1 MSILETIIN
10 ITNIED
16 LKAVLKTFNIP
27 LETWGKVR
35 TVEHLYSELIA
46 GESYLTN
53 TNNQLTRN
61 LDVIC
66 LKIIKDNKVLL
77 QYKQIF
83 VTGEENNTIKL
94 PSEKM
99 LQNESIDT
107 ACARLLEEELNITGS
122 FKFTHLKDKQSVEP
136 AYAYPGL
143 TNSLNL
149 HFYETNLP
157 SDVYIKDI
165 YEEITK
171 KQTTYFKWFD
181 QSKLDELSDF

>member
-1 MSILETIIN
+1 MQDSIEITTLESL
-10 ITNIED
+10 IE
-16 LKAVLKTFNIP
+16 LLNSFKVPYA
-27 LETWGKVR
+27 TWGKVR
-35 TVEHLYSELIA
+35 TLDHLFSELIA

-83 VTGEENNTIKL
+83 VTREENNTIKL

-122 FKFTHLKDKQSVEP
+122 FKFTHLKDKQNIEP

-143 TNSLNL
+143 TNALNL

-165 YEEITK
+165 YEEINK